1 MPLVNRAG
9 GGGVSFTAF
18 IRVTYTPNSVC
29 TCEKSGIVYT
39 ATDTTGSYTFK
50 VKSAGTWTI
59 KVVQGTYSKS
69 VNVEITEDT
78 QVKDVLVKLWSVCTI
93 SRDITSEAP
102 EWARSDDAEGL
113 TAVASVGTQ
122 AGHSDFD
129 ALYPWSDIARET
141 LSTGDVMVKI
151 PKFYYRRYRD
161 GNIEYISISSRAIA
175 NYSVHP
181 AFVHNGVEKDHIYV
195 GAYLSG
201 KTCTSLSGQ
210 TPATESWENAHDS
223 TVIKG
228 AGWDNM
234 TVDVLSA
241 LQMLILVEFATNNI
255 LEAIGGRAGGYS
267 NTTGLCDDV
276 PNLTGRS
283 TGDEYNSVWRG
294 IECFWKVS
302 EWLYGVF
309 YYDRGAEKHAYYLYD
324 DWSTKY
330 GQYTELSYA
339 RSNSVGRYMLNV
351 GLDPTYPHI
360 MLADSSNT
368 GASET
373 TYMCSYA
380 DYTNTNLM
388 QPPMCFG
395 HNGLFS
401 QSVQVRNV
409 FKRLIYIPQ

>member
-93 SRDITSEAP
+93 SRDITAEAP

-129 ALYPWSDIARET
+129 ALSPWSDIARET

-181 AFVHNGVEKDHIYV
+181 AFVYNGVEKDHIYV

-210 TPATESWENAHDS
+210 KPQTESWENAHDT

-234 TVDVLSA
+234 TIDVLSA

-255 LEAIGGRAGGYS
+255 LEAIGGRAGS
-267 NTTGLCDDV
+267 SAPTGLCDDV
-276 PNLTGRS
+276 PNLTGKS
-283 TGDEYNSVWRG
+283 TGETYNSVWRG

-302 EWLYGVF
+302 EWLYGVY
-309 YYDRGAEKHAYYLYD
+309 YYDDYNAKYRIYD
-324 DWSTKY
+324 SWDTKY
-330 GQYTELSYA
+330 SAYTDLSYTWGGA
-339 RSNSVGRYMLNV
+339 SSGYMLNV
-351 GLDPTYPHI
+351 GLDSTYSHI
-360 MLADSSNT
+360 MLNGEVGT
-368 GASET
+368 GASTT
-373 TYMCSYA
+373 TYMCSKA
-380 DYTNTNLM
+380 DYKRTNLANA
-388 QPPMCFG
+388 PMCFG
-395 HNGLFS
+395 TDGLFS
-401 QSVQVRNV
+401 RSVQVTNV
-409 FKRLIYIPQ
+409 WKRLIYIPQ